1 LNIPDEIRKC
11 VVFLGYKRQGQFRA
25 AATGFAVAQEEQGM
39 RLGFLVTA
47 QHVVGGLVAKGDDI
61 WIRTNLKSGLCEEQ
75 LVPANVWHFHPNSPR
90 GSDVA
95 ATMVNEWGESD
106 VHALPINGPQGV
118 VASKEVMNSLQ
129 IGLGAE
135 IAIIGLFGSHFGVGH
150 NVPIVRAGNI
160 AAFQDEPI
168 KTKYCG
174 DIDAHLIEAR
184 SIGGLSGSPVFLTLP
199 AVRFLRIETG
209 VVGHHRMQTTFT
221 SGQGIFLLGLVHGH
235 FDVPNLNEE
244 APEGAGT
251 VAGVNSGIGVVVP
264 VEKILETINEPGW
277 AEERRSAI
285 ARLREQ
291 ADPQA

>member
-1 LNIPDEIRKC
+1 MNIPDEIRKC
-11 VVFLGYKRQGQFRA
+11 VVFLGYERQGQFVA
-25 AATGFAVAQEEQGM
+25 AATGFVIAQEEHGM

-47 QHVVGGLVAKGDDI
+47 QHVVGGLLAKGHDI
-61 WIRTNLKSGLCEEQ
+61 WIRTNLKSGLCEQ
-75 LVPANVWHFHPNSPR
+75 QPVPAQIWHYHPNSPQ

-95 ATMVNEWGESD
+95 AAMVNDWGDSD
-106 VHALPINGPQGV
+106 VHAIHINGPQGA

-135 IAIIGLFGSHFGVGH
+135 IAIVGLFRSHFGAEH

-168 KTKYCG
+168 KTQYSG

-199 AVRFLRIETG
+199 PVRMLRVETG
-209 VVGHHRMQTTFT
+209 RPGHHRMQTTFT

-235 FDVPNLNEE
+235 FDINNLNDDVS
-244 APEGAGT
+244 EGGG
-251 VAGVNSGIGVVVP
+251 VGGVNTGIGVVVP
-264 VEKILETINEPGW
+264 VEKIVETINEPVW
-277 AEERRSAI
+277 AEERRRAI
-285 ARLREQ
+285 TRLRD
-291 ADPQA
+291 AG